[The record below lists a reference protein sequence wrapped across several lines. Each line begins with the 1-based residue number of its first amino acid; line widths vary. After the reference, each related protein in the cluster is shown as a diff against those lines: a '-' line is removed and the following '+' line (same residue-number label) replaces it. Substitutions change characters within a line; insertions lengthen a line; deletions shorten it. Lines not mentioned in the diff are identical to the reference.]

1 MKLNRHDYEL
11 IILGLSYLQL
21 HLQKQYENE
30 NDKTKKDQFDLRNCH
45 GHWLGIYALIW
56 LSGQAIQYSYRNRCK
71 DAGCSDWSNH
81 YHLL

>member
-1 MKLNRHDYEL
+1 M
-11 IILGLSYLQL
+11 
-21 HLQKQYENE
+21 
-30 NDKTKKDQFDLRNCH
+30 KDQFDLRNCH

-56 LSGQAIQYSYRNRCK
+56 LSGQAIQYSYRNWCK